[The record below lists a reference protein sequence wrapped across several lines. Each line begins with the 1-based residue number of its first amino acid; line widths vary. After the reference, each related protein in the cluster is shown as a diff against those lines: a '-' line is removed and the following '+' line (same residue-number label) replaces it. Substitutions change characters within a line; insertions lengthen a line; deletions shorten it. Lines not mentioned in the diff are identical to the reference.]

1 MLNTKTKLIKP
12 MFIHRRKIL
21 LAALLAGTS
30 QLTIAQKLKNN
41 LSLVWTGFGLNGSFA
56 QERFQLTR
64 EYIKSKYKK
73 ELRDTQAFGF
83 LRQPLKNLIEK
94 NANSVVFK
102 DSVEFGQDLLLGF
115 AHDYEIT
122 LGARVEHEGENANTL
137 FVFMSGVALVLS
149 FSQATGW
156 RVISSFPFTLR
167 LERAAKDLKN
177 IKKQTIDIFGEV
189 YQSYGNAF
197 VQVVN
202 KLNNINDQWSSNYF
216 ARLTSVK
223 FHAVVNEKLLQYKI
237 QNFLNT
243 EFIGFS
249 ASSSIC
255 ENFNIPLLPYQE
267 NDALA
272 KRYAVK
278 FTDDLMVQ
286 NVISIPDADLK
297 FEIILRDVD
306 KQLINNT
313 QKGLTYIRRK
323 LVIQLRVIDEFATTE
338 DKVFFKTFAALEHDD
353 KMPLGSTE
361 DDTPE
366 RDVLF
371 FERLFSKILNN
382 LLTGIQTKNYSAL
395 SQLGIQAASV
405 EKQIP
410 RLLELLNKTR

>member
-1 MLNTKTKLIKP
+1 
-12 MFIHRRKIL
+12 MFIHRRKIV
-21 LAALLAGTS
+21 LAALLAATS

-56 QERFQLTR
+56 QDRFQLTR

-73 ELRDTQAFGF
+73 ELRDNQAFGF

-149 FSQATGW
+149 FNQATGW
-156 RVISSFPFTLR
+156 RVISSLPFTLR

-255 ENFNIPLLPYQE
+255 EIFNIPLLPYQE

-278 FTDDLMVQ
+278 FTDDLMAQ
-286 NVISIPDADLK
+286 NTISIPDADLK
-297 FEIILRDVD
+297 FEIILRDID

-371 FERLFSKILNN
+371 FERLFSKILSI
-382 LLTGIQTKNYSAL
+382 LLSGIQAKNYSAL

>member
-1 MLNTKTKLIKP
+1 

-21 LAALLAGTS
+21 LAPFLAAAS
-30 QLTIAQKLKNN
+30 QLAFAQKLKNN

-56 QERFQLTR
+56 QDRFQLTR
-64 EYIKSKYKK
+64 EYIRGKYKK

-83 LRQPLKNLIEK
+83 LRQPLKSLIEK
-94 NANSVVFK
+94 NASSVVFK

-149 FSQATGW
+149 FNQATGW

-177 IKKQTIDIFGEV
+177 IKKQTIDIFAEV

-202 KLNNINDQWSSNYF
+202 KFNGINEKWSSNYF

-223 FHAVVNEKLLQYKI
+223 FHAVVKEKLLQYKI

-249 ASSSIC
+249 ASSIIC

-267 NDALA
+267 NDALS

-278 FTDDLMVQ
+278 FTDDLMAQ
-286 NVISIPDADLK
+286 NAISIPDADLK
-297 FEIILRDVD
+297 FEIILRDID
-306 KQLINNT
+306 KQLIDNT

-323 LVIQLRVIDEFATTE
+323 LVVQLRVIDEFATTE

-366 RDVLF
+366 RDILF
-371 FERLFSKILNN
+371 FERLFSKILSN
-382 LLTGIQTKNYSAL
+382 LLIGIQTKNYSAL
-395 SQLGIQAASV
+395 SQLGIQATSV
-405 EKQIP
+405 ENQIP

>member
-1 MLNTKTKLIKP
+1 MLIQ
-12 MFIHRRKIL
+12 RRKIL
-21 LAALLAGTS
+21 FTTLLLATS
-30 QLTIAQKLKNN
+30 KWTFAQKLKSN

-56 QERFQLTR
+56 QDRFQLTR
-64 EYIKSKYKK
+64 EYIKLQFKK
-73 ELRDTQAFGF
+73 DIRDNQAFAF
-83 LRQPLKNLIEK
+83 LRQPLKSSLEK
-94 NANSVVFK
+94 NASSVVFK

-122 LGARVEHEGENANTL
+122 LGARVEYEGQNANTL
-137 FVFMSGVALVLS
+137 FVFMSGVGLVLS
-149 FSQATGW
+149 FNPATGW

-167 LERAAKDLKN
+167 LERPALDLKN

-202 KLNNINDQWSSNYF
+202 KFNNVNDQWSSNYF

-249 ASSSIC
+249 ASSNIC
-255 ENFNIPLLPYQE
+255 ENFNIPLLPFQE

-278 FTDDLMVQ
+278 FTDDLMAQ
-286 NVISIPDADLK
+286 NAISIPDADLK
-297 FEIILRDVD
+297 FEIILRDID

-323 LVIQLRVIDEFATTE
+323 LVIQLRIIDEFATTE

-366 RDVLF
+366 RDILF
-371 FERLFSKILNN
+371 FERLFTKILSS
-382 LLTGIQTKNYSAL
+382 LLVGIQTKNYSAL
-395 SQLGIQAASV
+395 SQLGIQATSV

-410 RLLELLNKTR
+410 RLLELLKKTR

>member
-1 MLNTKTKLIKP
+1 
-12 MFIHRRKIL
+12 MFIHRRKIV
-21 LAALLAGTS
+21 LAALLAATS

-56 QERFQLTR
+56 QDRFQLTR

-149 FSQATGW
+149 FNQATGW
-156 RVISSFPFTLR
+156 RVISSLPFTLR

-255 ENFNIPLLPYQE
+255 EIFNIPLLPYQE

-278 FTDDLMVQ
+278 FTDDVMAQ
-286 NVISIPDADLK
+286 NTIAIPDAD
-297 FEIILRDVD
+297 
-306 KQLINNT
+306 
-313 QKGLTYIRRK
+313 
-323 LVIQLRVIDEFATTE
+323 
-338 DKVFFKTFAALEHDD
+338 
-353 KMPLGSTE
+353 
-361 DDTPE
+361 
-366 RDVLF
+366 
-371 FERLFSKILNN
+371 
-382 LLTGIQTKNYSAL
+382 
-395 SQLGIQAASV
+395 
-405 EKQIP
+405 
-410 RLLELLNKTR
+410 